1 MRVSKAQQVRNRQ
14 QVVVA
19 AAKLLREHGIEGVG
33 VDALAK
39 AAGMTHG
46 AVYSHFG
53 SKDELVAA
61 AIRQSVDEIRANW
74 IADAGGEGSPG
85 LFNRLVRSYVS
96 RAHRDQPG
104 TGCAMAAIGSDAIRQ
119 GKNVRRAF
127 SDASVSMI
135 DVIANASEGDTP
147 EARRD
152 EAIAVISSMLG
163 AVVLS
168 RIVEDQTLSDRIL
181 ALVRKHLMKP
191 A

>member
-33 VDALAK
+33 VDGLAK

-53 SKDELVAA
+53 SKDELVSA
-61 AIRQSVDEIRANW
+61 AIRRSVDEIRANW

-104 TGCAMAAIGSDAIRQ
+104 TGCAMAAMGSDATRQ
-119 GKNVRRAF
+119 GKSVRRAF

-147 EARRD
+147 ETRRD

-163 AVVLS
+163 AIVLS

-181 ALVRKHLMKP
+181 ALVRKRLMKP
-191 A
+191 T